1 MLLVSSAALSKMAT
15 RVEAESVKQS
25 SLLMHSQITGVF
37 VGSGRKKKSTKKSKS
52 KRKMIL
58 KGYDVAFIYLL
69 TSHRHKVG
77 HGVALFFSTQHF
89 VLH

>member
-1 MLLVSSAALSKMAT
+1 MLLVSPAALSKMAT
-15 RVEAESVKQS
+15 RVEAESAKQS

-37 VGSGRKKKSTKKSKS
+37 VGRGK

-69 TSHRHKVG
+69 SSHRDKVG
-77 HGVALFFSTQHF
+77 HGVA
-89 VLH
+89 

>member
-15 RVEAESVKQS
+15 RVEAESAKQS

-37 VGSGRKKKSTKKSKS
+37 VGRGEERKK
-52 KRKMIL
+52 RKIIL